1 MPNPLPEHTQRR
13 VVVVLIVALL
23 AFGGYFAFGGL
34 GDDEEDE
41 RADQE
46 TDQGD
51 RQGQGTAESPNDLTT
66 VPPSPMPT
74 TAKEDI
80 DVLDWLPFSED
91 ELLAAGAT
99 ARAFGEAYGTI
110 DYTEDPEDYF
120 AGMEELASD
129 DYAEVLS
136 ESTRA
141 GAFWQEGAEAEAVA
155 DGRAEVQSIRTYGGD
170 SITFV
175 VEVQSITETADSEFD
190 EELGDF
196 AITVTSEGQGWQVHD
211 FQPADA
217 GQLGGE

>member
-1 MPNPLPEHTQRR
+1 M
-13 VVVVLIVALL
+13 VLVVALL
-23 AFGGYFAFGGL
+23 AFGGYFAFGGF
-34 GDDEEDE
+34 GGDEEGD

-51 RQGQGTAESPNDLTT
+51 RQGQGTAESPNDLST
-66 VPPSPMPT
+66 VPPSPIPT
-74 TAKEDI
+74 TAEEDI
-80 DVLDWLPFSED
+80 DVLDWFPFSED

-99 ARAFGEAYGTI
+99 ARAFGEVYGTI
-110 DYTEDPEDYF
+110 DYTEEPEDYF
-120 AGMEELASD
+120 AGMEDLASD

-155 DGRAEVQSIRTYGGD
+155 EGRAEVQSIRTYGGD

-175 VEVQSITETADSEFD
+175 VEVQSITETADTEFD

-196 AITVTSEGQGWQVHD
+196 AITVTSEGQGWRVHD

>member
-1 MPNPLPEHTQRR
+1 M
-13 VVVVLIVALL
+13 LIVALL
-23 AFGGYFAFGGL
+23 AFGGYFAFAGP
-34 GDDEEDE
+34 GDDEEDD
-41 RADQE
+41 RAGQE
-46 TDQGD
+46 ADQGD
-51 RQGQGTAESPNDLTT
+51 RQGQGTAESPNDLAT

-74 TAKEDI
+74 TAEEDI
-80 DVLDWLPFSED
+80 DVLDWLPFGED

-110 DYTEDPEDYF
+110 DYTEDPEEYF
-120 AGMEELASD
+120 ADMEELAAD

-196 AITVTSEGQGWQVHD
+196 AITVTSAGQGWQVHD